1 MIRGDQLQTKMYLL
15 LSLESGQTVNFIL
28 MYSSKLLFSRGSIT
42 AHFIMLRL
50 ETEFPLCRT
59 PILRHSP
66 DGM

>member
-28 MYSSKLLFSRGSIT
+28 MYSSKLLFSRSSST

-50 ETEFPLCRT
+50 EAEFPLCRT

-66 DGM
+66 DDM